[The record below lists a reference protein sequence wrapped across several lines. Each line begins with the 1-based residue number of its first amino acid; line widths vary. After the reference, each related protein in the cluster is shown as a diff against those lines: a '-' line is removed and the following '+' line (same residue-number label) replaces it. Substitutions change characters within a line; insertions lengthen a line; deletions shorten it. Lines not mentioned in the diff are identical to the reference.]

1 MGPSTATLE
10 RAHTQ
15 PDGVSFSV
23 SVGSRKVRCFIT
35 RAALVF
41 LAGHFILPENYRAIF
56 SAYHDPI
63 VNAARRKYTGA
74 KGAKGQLGHIARGAG
89 PIHVLHHLDL
99 TWLEVFG
106 ASRSHRLLAKNPA
119 RHLALRAPVWQVG

>member
-41 LAGHFILPENYRAIF
+41 LAGHFILPEDYGAIF
-56 SAYHDPI
+56 STYHDPI
-63 VNAARRKYTGA
+63 VNAARRKYTRA
-74 KGAKGQLGHIARGAG
+74 KGARGQLI
-89 PIHVLHHLDL
+89 L
-99 TWLEVFG
+99 TANDIVTYGEPTLSDET
-106 ASRSHRLLAKNPA
+106 PA
-119 RHLALRAPVWQVG
+119 PAV